1 MKRLVLI
8 ALLSTF
14 ASTPVFA
21 SKIIPIEEADI
32 TPPSDTI
39 IVRKKKCTVE
49 VFKSR
54 VDAEIGGQIIEKCVI
69 KGTSSGSWT
78 HTVENAIKKHAADS
92 CKCGGDKAY
101 VLTSQPMT
109 MYPAKV
115 TLVAFKY
122 GEVKQKRNTDTTHYI
137 NELEALANL
146 RDDGIITE
154 VEFQKQKAKILARE

>member
-1 MKRLVLI
+1 
-8 ALLSTF
+8 
-14 ASTPVFA
+14 
-21 SKIIPIEEADI
+21 
-32 TPPSDTI
+32 
-39 IVRKKKCTVE
+39 
-49 VFKSR
+49 
-54 VDAEIGGQIIEKCVI
+54 
-69 KGTSSGSWT
+69 
-78 HTVENAIKKHAADS
+78 
-92 CKCGGDKAY
+92 
-101 VLTSQPMT
+101 MT